1 MFRVFFTEEDFTYG
15 EADQLT
21 PVCVDAVGRIDRDDV
36 TATISS
42 VATGTATGERTNKTS
57 IQHTMY
63 AVLIKDRANSGSVP
77 HYCEFACDNKS
88 GLPSLQSCLDQ

>member
-1 MFRVFFTEEDFTYG
+1 MCSNANIPRSSPNFGLLYDLFMTVTFLITRIPPHHTVFRVFFTEEDFTYG

-42 VATGTATGERTNKTS
+42 VATGTATGERTNTTS
-57 IQHTMY
+57 I
-63 AVLIKDRANSGSVP
+63 
-77 HYCEFACDNKS
+77 
-88 GLPSLQSCLDQ
+88 